1 MLEEY
6 KTIKSNSDSY
16 FKEKASKFYSFA
28 FPVQSEDE
36 VKERIKELKSL
47 YKDAGHHCYAFKL
60 GFNGE
65 KYRYSDDG
73 EPNNSAGKPIYGQLN
88 SFEIT
93 NVLVVVV
100 RYFGGTKLGVGGL
113 IQAYKEGAKTALE
126 NAKIIT
132 KEVTALLTIHFKY
145 EDMNVMMS
153 LVKIFDLTIVSQEF
167 ELDCL
172 ITLEFPIKKKDSLLI
187 KLENYPQLE
196 IIPIKD

>member
-6 KTIKSNSDSY
+6 KTIKSNSESY

-28 FPVQSEDE
+28 YPVQSEDE
-36 VKERIKELKSL
+36 VKERIRELKYQ

-60 GFNGE
+60 GPKGE
-65 KYRYSDDG
+65 HYRYSDDG

-113 IQAYKEGAKTALE
+113 IQAYKEGAKLALD

-132 KEVTALLTIHFKY
+132 KEVTEQITIHFKY
-145 EDMNVMMS
+145 EDMNIMMS
-153 LVKIFDLTIVSQEF
+153 LVKIFDLNIVSQEF
-167 ELDCL
+167 ELECL
-172 ITLEFPIKKKDSLLI
+172 ITLEFPIKKKDTLI
-187 KLENYPQLE
+187 QKLENYPQLE
-196 IIPIKD
+196 IIEKK